1 MKKSFF
7 FALALMLLG
16 LIANA
21 QVLMTTTGS
30 YYQDFNTLINTG
42 SGTWSDNSTLPSWWA
57 NRTGTGTTIAAGTGS
72 INTGNLYS
80 FGATSATDR
89 ALGSL
94 GSGNVA
100 AGNFAY
106 GVQLQNNSGATITQ
120 LSVSYM
126 GEQWRD
132 GGAATPAPQTV
143 AFYYKISPALITT
156 TDPNSNASWTAVTTL
171 DFTSPT
177 YVNLTSGNL
186 LDGNLP
192 ANRVF
197 FGAVSIPSLSIPTG
211 SYIMLKW
218 DDPNQTGNDHGL
230 AIDSVTISW
239 TVGAVVPAVTTGT
252 IAGSPYC
259 ITATNGASVS
269 VPYTITGTFNTGNMF
284 KAYLSDAT
292 GSFASETEIGTITS
306 QVAGTIS
313 ATIPAGT
320 PSGTGYRIRVK
331 ATDPITVGT
340 DNGSDLTVV
349 LGTPQVNNA
358 YAYPGNT
365 QVTLNWDNPASCMD
379 ELMIVAK
386 PVKTIYSSA
395 TGNGSLYTAN
405 SSDFTDALNSVFD
418 TTGAVIYK
426 SLTPGNAVTVTGL
439 TNGTNYYFRFF
450 VRKDTSWNKVVEVNA
465 TPQDLPNIVITE
477 IMYND
482 PSSGNDSLEFIE
494 LYNNGPTTA
503 NMSHWTFSAGVVY
516 TFPAGTFLSSGSYLV
531 VAKTA
536 SIVNTFFGI
545 SGTLEWTSGTLLNTG
560 ELLEIKDTI
569 GNVIDSL
576 TYLPSAPWPTS
587 PNGGGPSLTLCDPN
601 DNNALGISWSA
612 SVEFADSVNHV
623 AVYAN
628 PGGGCIIPPD
638 VTPPVAL
645 SAYAASLSNVVVVFN
660 EALDLTT
667 AETEANYTFLTAA
680 TGTATLRPTLD
691 SVYLTL
697 STPLVTGITDTISIT
712 GIEDLVG
719 NPMTLTYK
727 FPIVF
732 GTASSGIDT
741 IVYWNFPSTSLDQV
755 ADGGLPVN
763 LTKTISRESAFAGTY
778 SYPGGSPSQAIS
790 STTWDSGNG
799 VKFWQAEFST
809 WLYDSIRFSSKQY
822 SSSTGPR
829 DFTVQY
835 SLDGSV
841 WSAVAGTTVK
851 CAASWAASGRLNN
864 ILLPAACYSK
874 NSVYLR
880 WIMTSDSSVNL
891 ALVQSGGTDR
901 IDEIYVTGRYNPLLG
916 VQCEAPIN
924 GLQFSVY
931 PNPSSGSFIIQL
943 GEVTDVKIDILNLTG
958 QCMKSVTGKDNIF
971 KMDLSDL
978 SKGIYL
984 IRITNQVSMKQS
996 YNKIIL
1002 H

>member
-7 FALALMLLG
+7 FALALMMLG

-30 YYQDFNTLINTG
+30 YYQDFNTLPNSGAVATWKNNTTIANWYADTTTGPAIKIYIGTG
-42 SGTWSDNSTLPSWWA
+42 SNNKGAIWSYGAASSTERALGTLPS
-57 NRTGTGTTIAAGTGS
+57 NGTGNIAIG
-72 INTGNLYS
+72 L
-80 FGATSATDR
+80 
-89 ALGSL
+89 L
-94 GSGNVA
+94 
-100 AGNFAY
+100 
-106 GVQLQNNSGATITQ
+106 LQNNSGATITD
-120 LSVSYM
+120 LTVSYM
-126 GEQWRD
+126 GEQWRN
-132 GGAATPAPQTV
+132 GGNGTSNTLS
-143 AFYYKISPALITT
+143 FYYQVTPTIDTLLDPGTFSGWTNVPSLNFVSPIATGGMG
-156 TDPNSNASWTAVTTL
+156 A
-171 DFTSPT
+171 
-177 YVNLTSGNL
+177 
-186 LDGNLP
+186 LDGNSST
-192 ANRVF
+192 NRSF
-197 FGAVSIPSLSIPTG
+197 QGPSSLPSLSIPDG
-211 SYIMLKW
+211 SFIMLKW
-218 DDPNQTGNDHGL
+218 DDPNDAGSDHGL
-230 AIDSVTISW
+230 SIDSLTVSW
-239 TVGAVVPAVTTGT
+239 TVGPVVAGVTTGT
-252 IAGSPYC
+252 VTGSPFC
-259 ITATNGASVS
+259 ITATNGATVS
-269 VPYTITGTFNTGNMF
+269 VPYTITGSFNTSNMF
-284 KAYLSDAT
+284 KAYLSDAS

-306 QVAGTIS
+306 QFAGTIA

-320 PSGTGYRIRVK
+320 PSGAGYRIRVK
-331 ATDPITVGT
+331 ATDPIAIGT

-712 GIEDLVG
+712 SIEDLVG

-874 NSVYLR
+874 NSIYLR
-880 WIMTSDSSVNL
+880 WIMTSDSSVN
-891 ALVQSGGTDR
+891 R
-901 IDEIYVTGRYNPLLG
+901 HRPY
-916 VQCEAPIN
+916 
-924 GLQFSVY
+924 
-931 PNPSSGSFIIQL
+931 
-943 GEVTDVKIDILNLTG
+943 
-958 QCMKSVTGKDNIF
+958 
-971 KMDLSDL
+971 
-978 SKGIYL
+978 
-984 IRITNQVSMKQS
+984 
-996 YNKIIL
+996 
-1002 H
+1002 

>member
-1 MKKSFF
+1 MDMKKSFF
-7 FALALMLLG
+7 FALALMMLG

-42 SGTWSDNSTLPSWWA
+42 TAIWTDNSTLA
-57 NRTGTGTTIAAGTGS
+57 NWYAQRSGTGNTIIASDGS
-72 INTGNLYS
+72 SNTGGLYS
-80 FGATSATDR
+80 FGTTGSNDR
-89 ALGSL
+89 ALGSV
-94 GSGNVA
+94 GSGP
-100 AGNFAY
+100 AGNLAW
-106 GVQLQNNSGATITQ
+106 GILLQNNSGTTITD

-126 GEQWRD
+126 GEQWRN
-132 GGAATPAPQTV
+132 GGGTGVPNTAN
-143 AFYYKISPALITT
+143 FYYQISTSSITNLS
-156 TDPNSNASWTAVTTL
+156 PGANGSWTAVTAL
-171 DFTSPT
+171 DFTSPVYST
-177 YVNLTSGNL
+177 TASP

-192 ANRVF
+192 ANQTF
-197 FGAVSIPSLSIPTG
+197 IGPVSISSISIPDG

-218 DDPNQTGNDHGL
+218 DDINHPSNDHGL
-230 AIDSVTISW
+230 STDSLLISW

-252 IAGSPYC
+252 IAGAPFC

-269 VPYTITGTFNTGNMF
+269 VPYTITGTFNAGNMF

-292 GSFASETEIGTITS
+292 GSFAAETEIGTITS
-306 QVAGTIS
+306 QFAGTIS

-331 ATDPITVGT
+331 ATDPIAVGT

-358 YAYPGNT
+358 SAYPGNT
-365 QVTLNWDNPASCMD
+365 QVTLNWNNPASCMD

-405 SSDFTDALNSVFD
+405 SSDFTDALNTVFD

-450 VRKDTSWNKVVEVNA
+450 VRKDTSWNKVVEVSA
-465 TPQDLPNIVITE
+465 MPQDLPNIVITE

-482 PSSGNDSLEFIE
+482 PSSGNDSLEFVE
-494 LYNNGPTTA
+494 LYNNGPSTA

-516 TFPAGTFLSSGSYLV
+516 TFPAGTFLNSGSYLV

-576 TYLPSAPWPTS
+576 TYLPTTPWPTS

-612 SVEFADSVNHV
+612 SVEFVDSLNHV

-645 SAYAASLSNVVVVFN
+645 SAYATSLSDVVVVFN
-660 EALDLTT
+660 EALDQAS
-667 AETEANYTFLTAA
+667 AENVPNYNFYFA
-680 TGTATLRPTLD
+680 TVGTATLRPTLD

-697 STPLVTGITDTISIT
+697 STPLVWGVPDTLSVENIYDT
-712 GIEDLVG
+712 AG
-719 NPMTLTYK
+719 NQMPVTYY
-727 FPIVF
+727 FPVVF
-732 GTASSGIDT
+732 GSIVSTVDT

-763 LTKTISRESAFAGTY
+763 LTKTISREPTYTGTY
-778 SYPGGSPSQAIS
+778 LYFTGSSTQAIS
-790 STTWDSGNG
+790 TNEWQSGFG
-799 VKFWQAEFST
+799 IKYWVVEFST
-809 WLYDSIRFSSKQY
+809 WLYDSIRFSSKQRA
-822 SSSTGPR
+822 SDTGPR
-829 DFTVQY
+829 DFVMEY
-835 SLDGSV
+835 SLDGSL
-841 WSAVAGTTVK
+841 WTLIAGTTVINHDNWGIS
-851 CAASWAASGRLNN
+851 AQLTN
-864 ILLPAACYSK
+864 IDLPATCYSK

-880 WIMTSDSSVNL
+880 WIMTSDSAVTGDT
-891 ALVQSGGTDR
+891 LVKSTGRSR
-901 IDEIYVTGRYNPLLG
+901 IDDIYVTGRYNPIIG
-916 VQCEAPIN
+916 VQCENSAST
-924 GLQFSVY
+924 LQFSVY
-931 PNPSSGSFIIQL
+931 PNPSSGFVTVQI
-943 GEVTDVKIDILNLTG
+943 GEASEVKIDILNLTG
-958 QCMKSVTGKDNIF
+958 QCMKSFTGKDNIF